1 MVSTG
6 QGQWSAKEILNESS
20 NTITERQRTHGDYD
34 VAMLRAAELW
44 QAYLGTKVEPTD
56 VAICMALLK
65 ISRIMGVDA
74 VYDSWVDLCAYAAIA
89 GELAVKDWEK
99 FRTWNSLDAK

>member
-6 QGQWSAKEILNESS
+6 HGRWNAKEILNDSS
-20 NTITERQRTHGDYD
+20 NTITERGRTHGDYD
-34 VAMLRAAELW
+34 VAMLRASELW
-44 QAYLGTKVEPTD
+44 AAYLRTKIEPTD

-65 ISRIMGVDA
+65 ISRLMGADA

-89 GELAVKDWEK
+89 GELAVKDWEQ
-99 FRTWNSLDAK
+99 FRTWNSMDVE